1 MKQETKIEYL
11 ILKAAN
17 ISPLVFKSFNNK
29 DYNDSLYLLL
39 EEKKALLHLK
49 NFLEEIVK
57 ESKFYVEFLEQTL
70 RKINDVDYAILLVM
84 RKENNITPILSK
96 EYKIEYLL
104 LVKSNYIEFLNRAS
118 DLDKLEQNNILN
130 ELDEIFTQIKLMD
143 EKYTSYLEIE
153 RQDLV
158 NRFSYI

>member
-17 ISPLVFKSFNNK
+17 ISPLVFKTFNNK

-49 NFLEEIVK
+49 NFLEEIAK

-84 RKENNITPILSK
+84 RKENDITPILSK

>member
-1 MKQETKIEYL
+1 MRNKFCIIFFRTI
-11 ILKAAN
+11 
-17 ISPLVFKSFNNK
+17 FKSFNNK

-84 RKENNITPILSK
+84 RKENDITPILSK

-118 DLDKLEQNNILN
+118 DLGKN
-130 ELDEIFTQIKLMD
+130 E
-143 EKYTSYLEIE
+143 
-153 RQDLV
+153 
-158 NRFSYI
+158 

>member
-153 RQDLV
+153 KQDLV

>member
-84 RKENNITPILSK
+84 RKENDITPILSK
-96 EYKIEYLL
+96 DYKIEYLL

-118 DLDKLEQNNILN
+118 DLDKQEQNNILN

>member
-84 RKENNITPILSK
+84 RKENDITPILSK

-104 LVKSNYIEFLNRAS
+104 LIKSNYIEFLNRAS

>member
-84 RKENNITPILSK
+84 RKENDITPILSK

-104 LVKSNYIEFLNRAS
+104 LIKSNYIEFLNRAS

-153 RQDLV
+153 GQDLV

>member
-153 RQDLV
+153 KQDLV
-158 NRFSYI
+158 NRF